1 MLNKVELIGNIGQT
15 PELIETANGTQLVN
29 LSIAT
34 NSNKKNSSGEYES
47 VTEWH
52 NVTVFG
58 ATAVNICKYQ
68 DKGNRV
74 YIEGRLQTRSY
85 EDREGNKRYKTEI
98 IAYKVLFLDK
108 KGTASGNTST
118 ARERSPAKTTKSFDD
133 LPF

>member
-1 MLNKVELIGNIGQT
+1 MLNKVELIGNIGQK
-15 PELIETANGTQLVN
+15 PELIETASGTELVN

-34 NSNKKNSSGEYES
+34 NSNKKNSQGEYES

-58 ATAVNICKYQ
+58 NTAANICKYQ
-68 DKGNRV
+68 DKGNKV

-85 EDREGNKRYKTEI
+85 EDRDGNKRSRTEI

-108 KGTASGNTST
+108 KGTPSGPTST
-118 ARERSPAKTTKSFDD
+118 GRARSPVKSNSGFDE

>member
-15 PELIETANGTQLVN
+15 PELIETASGTELVN

-34 NSNKKNSSGEYES
+34 NSSKKNSAGDYES

-58 ATAVNICKYQ
+58 NTAANICKYQ

-85 EDREGNKRYKTEI
+85 EDRDGNKRSRTEI
-98 IAYKVLFLDK
+98 IAYKVLLLDK
-108 KGTASGNTST
+108 KGTPSGTTST
-118 ARERSPAKTTKSFDD
+118 ARERSPAKNNSGFDE

>member
-1 MLNKVELIGNIGQT
+1 MLNKVELIGNIGQK
-15 PELIETANGTQLVN
+15 PELIETASGTELVN

-34 NSNKKNSSGEYES
+34 NSNKKNSQGDYES

-98 IAYKVLFLDK
+98 IAYKCLFLDK
-108 KGTASGNTST
+108 KGTTSGTAST
-118 ARERSPAKTTKSFDD
+118 RPERSPAKTTKSFDD